1 MIPENQS
8 AESIIYAAFIPDIS
22 GIGGT
27 LGIAGK
33 GGIAGKA
40 GIESI
45 AGIEGTEGTAVG
57 ACAWG
62 TEDIAG
68 MGIGGIIVPPIT
80 GRTGTAE
87 DSKYG

>member
-27 LGIAGK
+27 LGKAGK

-40 GIESI
+40 GIVGI
-45 AGIEGTEGTAVG
+45 AGIEGTAVG

-62 TEDIAG
+62 TEDITG

-87 DSKYG
+87 DCKYG